1 MANEVAGE
9 QGGFYNPLTGE
20 MGYMLDY
27 PRVHCTGRITS
38 GKHPKSVS
46 YNAAD
51 HTITETYT
59 NADGVDFTEVY
70 TFTVTSSGVVS
81 RLAFPDGA
89 IMSLEGFS
97 FDG

>member
-1 MANEVAGE
+1 MPAEKAG
-9 QGGFYNPLTGE
+9 QHGGAYFPATDEL
-20 MGYMLDY
+20 GYKFDY

-46 YNAAD
+46 YNAED

-59 NADGVDFTEVY
+59 NAAGVDFTEVY

-81 RLAFPDGA
+81 QLAFPDGA

>member
-9 QGGFYNPLTGE
+9 QGGFYDPATGE
-20 MGYMLDY
+20 MGYILDY
-27 PRVHCTGRITS
+27 SRVHCTGRITS

-81 RLAFPDGA
+81 QLAFPDGA